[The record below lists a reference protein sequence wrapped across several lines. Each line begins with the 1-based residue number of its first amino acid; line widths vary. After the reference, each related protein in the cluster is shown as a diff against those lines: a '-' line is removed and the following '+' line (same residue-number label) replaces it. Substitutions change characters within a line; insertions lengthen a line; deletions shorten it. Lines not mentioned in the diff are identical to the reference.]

1 MAVGEEVDCECRVRV
16 HEGEFIWCQ
25 LRAGIQRY
33 EGECPV
39 FHAVFTDITR
49 IKAAEEKADR
59 EAQRMVSL
67 FKNLPGATFFTDTA
81 DPLQLD
87 LVSEDFIQFIGYSR
101 TELFQLFSGN
111 LARLM
116 DENEAAAV
124 VTQLRTGAA
133 DRRLL
138 TVEYTLYIGDACA
151 LRVRDSRK
159 VIEHPDGS
167 KAFLG
172 VLNVI

>member
-1 MAVGEEVDCECRVRV
+1 M

-67 FKNLPGATFFTDTA
+67 FKNLPGATFFTGTA

-124 VTQLRTGAA
+124 AVQLRTGAA

>member
-1 MAVGEEVDCECRVRV
+1 
-16 HEGEFIWCQ
+16 
-25 LRAGIQRY
+25 
-33 EGECPV
+33 
-39 FHAVFTDITR
+39 
-49 IKAAEEKADR
+49 
-59 EAQRMVSL
+59 
-67 FKNLPGATFFTDTA
+67 
-81 DPLQLD
+81 
-87 LVSEDFIQFIGYSR
+87 
-101 TELFQLFSGN
+101 
-111 LARLM
+111 M
-116 DENEAAAV
+116 DENEAADVAV
-124 VTQLRTGAA
+124 QLRTGAA

>member
-1 MAVGEEVDCECRVRV
+1 M
-16 HEGEFIWCQ
+16 
-25 LRAGIQRY
+25 
-33 EGECPV
+33 
-39 FHAVFTDITR
+39 
-49 IKAAEEKADR
+49 
-59 EAQRMVSL
+59 
-67 FKNLPGATFFTDTA
+67 
-81 DPLQLD
+81 QLD

-124 VTQLRTGAA
+124 AVQLRTGAA

-159 VIEHPDGS
+159 VIEYPDGS

>member
-1 MAVGEEVDCECRVRV
+1 
-16 HEGEFIWCQ
+16 
-25 LRAGIQRY
+25 
-33 EGECPV
+33 
-39 FHAVFTDITR
+39 
-49 IKAAEEKADR
+49 
-59 EAQRMVSL
+59 MVSL
-67 FKNLPGATFFTDTA
+67 FKNLPGATFFTGTA

-116 DENEAAAV
+116 DENEAATVAV
-124 VTQLRTGAA
+124 QLRTGAA

-159 VIEHPDGS
+159 VLNIRTALKP
-167 KAFLG
+167 FWVL
-172 VLNVI
+172 LNVI